1 MAYTL
6 QEQYDAVNY
15 TPEAQVAKTWGMGPR
30 TYDYITI
37 HWWGNPVGQT
47 LYSIIAW
54 FCGLL
59 PVTAQTSAH
68 YVISGK
74 IAACIV
80 SIQNAAWHAG
90 GAKLGKH
97 GNVCS
102 IGLELDPKADNETY
116 ETAGEVIADIWIQI
130 GKVIPLVGHNYWTST
145 SCPGSYDLARLT
157 AIANK
162 WYAAKTK
169 TTPAPIKPPVVK
181 PVVKPVAPKTINQ
194 LADET
199 IAGKHGNGDQRVK
212 SLGKNYNAVQAEIN
226 RRAGIKPAQVV
237 NIGDLATRAIRGEF
251 GDGAERQ
258 RRLGAN
264 YAAVQAEINRR
275 YS

>member
-15 TPEAQVAKTWGMGPR
+15 TPESKVAETWGMGPR
-30 TYDYITI
+30 TFDYISI
-37 HWWGNPVGQT
+37 HWWGTPVGQT

-68 YVISGK
+68 YVISRK

-102 IGLELDPKADNETY
+102 IGLELDPNADDETY

-145 SCPGSYDLARLT
+145 SCPGNYDLNRLT

-162 WYAAKTK
+162 WFAAKTK
-169 TTPAPIKPPVVK
+169 TAPAPIKP

-199 IAGKHGNGDQRVK
+199 IAGKHGNGDARVR

-226 RRAGIKPAQVV
+226 RRAGVKAPVV
-237 NIGDLATRAIRGEF
+237 NIKGLADAVMRGEY
-251 GDGAERQ
+251 GDGDERK
-258 RRLGAN
+258 RRLGGN
-264 YAAVQAEINRR
+264 YNAVQAEINRR